1 MATIAEVKA
10 KARELVKKGKFE
22 KAITYYDKIVKVQSQ
37 KGNLDIGLY
46 NTIGDIY
53 QNNLSNTD
61 MAVENF
67 RTAMNMYASNHLYP
81 SAIAMAK
88 KIMKIDT
95 SQIELYEKIGEF
107 NKNNGLI
114 GEAINN
120 YILFAEKSIQASDR
134 QSAIRAFKETLDMM
148 PEKVEIKEK
157 LVDLYVQENQLEH
170 AIELLKEIEQ
180 QFLKLNELAQATAVR
195 TKIKQLTSKM
205 SPQAQAATAPEPV
218 QAPQPQPQAPADE
231 EISLDDFDMPDLV
244 NDLTK
249 NLDATFSP
257 GNDDLGGISSIPDE
271 TMQPAADTGGSMGGS
286 EMSEQAFSYENYV
299 ELGKL
304 QEELDLNEALQ
315 SYYQGADGYASQD
328 DYINALRVYKRIA
341 ELKKDEMKAHRAIV
355 DISLKLNTPQE
366 AINSFAALADILS
379 TSEPSQA
386 LKYIDNALMLAPN
399 DINLQSLKTRILST
413 IQPKQAPPQPQPKPQ
428 PQQQPQPQAAPPQQP
443 KPQPKPQP
451 QPEPAQP
458 EVQPFG
464 DDGELTEDF
473 MNQFAQELLKETG
486 GMDILEEKESVT
498 AQDIVNGKNEG
509 GKPKFKVE
517 ETEQSSDGMWS
528 LNELLDELKEG
539 VDSAI
544 DDADVSSHYDLGVSF
559 KEMGLFDMAIDEFQK
574 SVKDKAFEMKSL
586 EMLGQCFLEK
596 GELSLAENTLIKAM
610 SIKGKA
616 NTDYLG
622 IKYTL
627 GKLYEQKKMF
637 NEALKLFTEI
647 FSIDKNF
654 QDIEK
659 HIALLK
665 DMAAKEKQPEQ
676 KAAAPAKDDFIDFS
690 ELLGAEELK
699 TIEALPDDAEDL
711 DDIEIDDEEDSPKND
726 NRVSYM

>member
-22 KAITYYDKIVKVQSQ
+22 KAITYYDKIIKVQGT
-37 KGNLDIGLY
+37 KGNMDIGLY

-53 QNNLSNTD
+53 QNNLNNTD

-67 RTAMNMYASNHLYP
+67 RTAMNMYAANHLYP

-88 KIMKIDT
+88 KIMKIDS
-95 SQIELYEKIGEF
+95 SQIELYEKIAEY

-120 YILFAEKSIQASDR
+120 FILFAEKSIQANDR
-134 QSAIRAFKETLDMM
+134 QAAIRAFKETLDMM

-157 LVDLYVQENQLEH
+157 LVDLYVQENQIEQ
-170 AIELLKEIEQ
+170 AIELLKEVETH
-180 QFLKLNELAQATAVR
+180 FLKLNELAQASAVR
-195 TKIKQLTSKM
+195 AKIKMYSSKI
-205 SPQAQAATAPEPV
+205 AAPEPPHAA
-218 QAPQPQPQAPADE
+218 QQPEAQPQPQAAPQEE

-244 NDLTK
+244 DDLTK

-257 GNDDLGGISSIPDE
+257 SDSGLGSISSIPDE
-271 TMQPAADTGGSMGGS
+271 TVQPAPAPSFNES
-286 EMSEQAFSYENYV
+286 EITEQAFSYENYV

-304 QEELDLNEALQ
+304 QEELDLNEAIQ
-315 SYYQGADGYASQD
+315 SYYQGAEGYSSQD
-328 DYINALRVYKRIA
+328 DYINALRVYKRIS
-341 ELKKDEMKAHRAIV
+341 ELKKDEVKALRAII
-355 DISLKLNTPQE
+355 DICLKLNTPQE
-366 AINSFAALADILS
+366 AVNAYIHLSDVLAP
-379 TSEPSQA
+379 SEPQQA
-386 LKYIDNALMLAPN
+386 LKLIDSALAIAPGDAN
-399 DINLQSLKTRILST
+399 
-413 IQPKQAPPQPQPKPQ
+413 IQGRKVKLMSRLQPQT
-428 PQQQPQPQAAPPQQP
+428 PQPQATPPPVQAQHPPAAIQP
-443 KPQPKPQP
+443 ADET
-451 QPEPAQP
+451 PEI
-458 EVQPFG
+458 
-464 DDGELTEDF
+464 TEDF
-473 MNQFAQELLKETG
+473 MNQFAQELLNETG
-486 GMDILEEKESVT
+486 GMDILEESSSMT

-539 VDSAI
+539 VDNSI
-544 DDADVSSHYDLGVSF
+544 EETDFSSHYDLGVSF
-559 KEMGLFDMAIDEFQK
+559 KEMGLFDMAIDELQK
-574 SVKDKAFEMKSL
+574 SVKDKDFEMKSL

-616 NTDYLG
+616 SSDYLG

-627 GKLYEQKKMF
+627 GKLYEQKRMF
-637 NEALKLFTEI
+637 NEALKLFNEI
-647 FSIDKNF
+647 FSIDKHF

-659 HIALLK
+659 HINLLK
-665 DMAAKEKQPEQ
+665 ETAQQEKKPEQ
-676 KAAAPAKDDFIDFS
+676 KAAPVKDDFIDFS
-690 ELLGAEELK
+690 ELLGADEIK
-699 TIEALPDDAEDL
+699 SIEALPDDADEL

>member
-120 YILFAEKSIQASDR
+120 YILFAEKSIQANDR

-205 SPQAQAATAPEPV
+205 SPQAQAAMAPEPV
-218 QAPQPQPQAPADE
+218 QAPQPQPQPQAPADE

-249 NLDATFSP
+249 NLDATFNP

-271 TMQPAADTGGSMGGS
+271 TMQPAADTGSSIGGS

-341 ELKKDEMKAHRAIV
+341 ELKKDEIKAHRAII

-366 AINSFAALADILS
+366 AINSFAALADMLS
-379 TSEPSQA
+379 ASEPSQA
-386 LKYIDNALMLAPN
+386 LKYIDNALTLAPN
-399 DINLQSLKTRILST
+399 DINLQTLKTRILST

-428 PQQQPQPQAAPPQQP
+428 AQQQAAPPQQP

-451 QPEPAQP
+451 QPEPEPAQP

-486 GMDILEEKESVT
+486 GMDILEEKESVS

-544 DDADVSSHYDLGVSF
+544 DEADVSSHYDLGVSF

-574 SVKDKAFEMKSL
+574 SVKDNAFEMKSL